1 MPYRLARLIVARP
14 QDQRK
19 NPDVVTV
26 TSMVYWMGDL
36 THLKQRSWSNLPM
49 VYSRQDMAAIFNIW
63 GRRRLPGKGAMDV
76 SLARWLP
83 GNQAARGM
91 SSRTLR
97 LAKVTRAA
105 VSLK

>member
-1 MPYRLARLIVARP
+1 
-14 QDQRK
+14 
-19 NPDVVTV
+19 
-26 TSMVYWMGDL
+26 
-36 THLKQRSWSNLPM
+36 M
-49 VYSRQDMAAIFNIW
+49 VYSRQDMAAIFTIW

-105 VSLK
+105 VSLQ